1 MSSLDG
7 VGQSRSRVFRID
19 EECYVLYMGS
29 EERGVRPF
37 LRIGTSRFLPEQI
50 KRHIGSVVITDH
62 LTGDFTLEADSL
74 DARTHHGT
82 RYVGTRDVVNAIK
95 GYVHDEKI
103 PYQELEPVQEERPG
117 EGGQVLF
124 FENGNI
130 RIFLDGHRL
139 FDLNERERHDRHR
152 VFRLRRINDIVTASR
167 GSYRSRDFEGS
178 GFVVD
183 DDYSVLTFSGGTLF
197 LNRELGDGG
206 LHRWAHWGIP
216 ISLVVGPE
224 HPEFSPGILDLYK
237 YRITEGIAIPDF
249 SAGGGRRNTV
259 SDEFGIFAATGC
271 PVKRFPQ
278 PQRPPE
284 APVPGRDGSWE
295 LPEGASWHGDGAPP
309 LLPGIVYRYDEY
321 ASDREFRDLLS
332 GALRRRV
339 DDAKDPDEVLV
350 AIVKD
355 ETADHI
361 DRSCAALWLWNRR
374 AVAGTTGT
382 GKDNRLGETAELLR
396 RAFSRYHVP
405 TVAVLRRED
414 DRWHLVFRPRG
425 ELTRSAVA
433 ENDRA
438 REKLQPFL
446 ELRHDTT
453 EFERERSRL
462 AAYLQEL
469 LDAQRVVPRAPRPT
483 TDPDAKKAPT
493 ESPPDDDAT
502 PERTATDTTSGSTV
516 PEEVAATAAAGSTPS
531 EGGTGAHNA
540 RSTAGRATSSAPA
553 GQAGP
558 GDRVAPRRPSGTVVL
573 VAVLVV
579 GVALVALLLVPAI
592 SRRERLTTRSGS
604 TEIQAVE
611 ESSPDDAR
619 GNDVPDSTD
628 ATDTGSSGDGAD
640 TTEGDALT
648 TTDDSPGASDG
659 AEREEASGDSS
670 GEQTERDSPDGSGDS
685 TVEGGNFAEGSSD
698 PRDLDSEWTILDVL
712 RVTNWIARE
721 NGYRE
726 IGVAEFSTRPDPDW
740 IFPGNTFRLPDG
752 DIHQVS
758 AGETLWSIS
767 AQFLSEIFL
776 ATHMELSR
784 FRDLINSTEYP
795 VEVLEQYRKN

>member
-1 MSSLDG
+1 
-7 VGQSRSRVFRID
+7 
-19 EECYVLYMGS
+19 MGS

-82 RYVGTRDVVNAIK
+82 RYVGTREVVNAIK

-103 PYQELEPVQEERPG
+103 PYQELEPVYEERPG

-152 VFRLRRINDIVTASR
+152 VFRLRRIDDIVTASR

-197 LNRELGDGG
+197 LHRELGEGG
-206 LHRWAHWGIP
+206 LYRWAHWGIP

-224 HPEFSPGILDLYK
+224 HPVFSPGILDLYK

-249 SAGGGRRNTV
+249 SAGGGRRDTAP
-259 SDEFGIFAATGC
+259 DEFAIFAATGC
-271 PVKRFPQ
+271 PAKRFPQ
-278 PQRPPE
+278 PQRPPN
-284 APVPGRDGSWE
+284 APVPGRDGFWE

-339 DDAKDPDEVLV
+339 DDAKNPDEVLL

-355 ETADHI
+355 QAADHI

-374 AVAGTTGT
+374 ATGTTGT
-382 GKDNRLGETAELLR
+382 GKDDRVGEAAELLG

-405 TVAVLRRED
+405 TIAVLRRED
-414 DRWHLVFRPRG
+414 DRWHLMFHPR
-425 ELTRSAVA
+425 EDLTRSAVA

-438 REKLQPFL
+438 RAKLQPFA

-462 AAYLQEL
+462 TAYLQEL
-469 LDAQRVVPRAPRPT
+469 LDAHRVVPRASRSAP
-483 TDPDAKKAPT
+483 DPEAKKTPT
-493 ESPPDDDAT
+493 ASPPAGSPPAGDAT
-502 PERTATDTTSGSTV
+502 PERTATDTTPRSTV
-516 PEEVAATAAAGSTPS
+516 PKEVVETAAAATTPPG
-531 EGGTGAHNA
+531 GGTGAHNA
-540 RSTAGRATSSAPA
+540 PSTAGRVTSSAPA
-553 GQAGP
+553 GQAFGP
-558 GDRVAPRRPSGTVVL
+558 GDRVAPRRPSGTLVL

-628 ATDTGSSGDGAD
+628 ATDTGSSGDGVD

-648 TTDDSPGASDG
+648 TTDDPPGASDG
-659 AEREEASGDSS
+659 AAGEEASGDSS
-670 GEQTERDSPDGSGDS
+670 GETREKDSSGDS
-685 TVEGGNFAEGSSD
+685 VDSILEGDDSAGASATPGATDADADDSPEDVGSTDPGTTGDTPAD
-698 PRDLDSEWTILDVL
+698 PRDLDGEWTILDVL

-740 IFPGNTFRLPDG
+740 IFPGNT
-752 DIHQVS
+752 
-758 AGETLWSIS
+758 
-767 AQFLSEIFL
+767 
-776 ATHMELSR
+776 
-784 FRDLINSTEYP
+784 
-795 VEVLEQYRKN
+795 